1 MMLVFVLAGAGKA
14 VHPVSAS
21 TLPETRQDDP
31 AGMRPEDYLLSP
43 DNFPQALTDKYAGE
57 VFINKGNN
65 RTKLPNLYI
74 AENKF
79 VWDGDKTISTRIMVG
94 VPGYWDGYYLRGEE
108 SFDRV
113 KELQGMGEYALLLE
127 SSFCN
132 EVHFIKGN
140 SLVVVSAKRG
150 GDGSD
155 VQLLAQII
163 ADQLPD
169 ELPHPDTWQ
178 LEVPEPA
185 RQLTLPGKYIYKVY
199 KSGEQNVFFYSAPDM
214 DKMHLVSRYPFQSFI
229 MALWNVELQSYVYLE
244 EVSLSIYD
252 VTVLSGEHSAR
263 VNSFTY
269 GNYEIHYWVNGEFA
283 AIYPFTIQ

>member
-1 MMLVFVLAGAGKA
+1 
-14 VHPVSAS
+14 
-21 TLPETRQDDP
+21 
-31 AGMRPEDYLLSP
+31 
-43 DNFPQALTDKYAGE
+43 
-57 VFINKGNN
+57 
-65 RTKLPNLYI
+65 
-74 AENKF
+74 
-79 VWDGDKTISTRIMVG
+79 MVG

-199 KSGEQNVFFYSAPDM
+199 KSGEQNVFFTLRPIWTKCTWFA
-214 DKMHLVSRYPFQSFI
+214 VSISEFHHG
-229 MALWNVELQSYVYLE
+229 ALECGTAILC
-244 EVSLSIYD
+244 
-252 VTVLSGEHSAR
+252 LSGRGFPEH
-263 VNSFTY
+263 
-269 GNYEIHYWVNGEFA
+269 I
-283 AIYPFTIQ
+283 